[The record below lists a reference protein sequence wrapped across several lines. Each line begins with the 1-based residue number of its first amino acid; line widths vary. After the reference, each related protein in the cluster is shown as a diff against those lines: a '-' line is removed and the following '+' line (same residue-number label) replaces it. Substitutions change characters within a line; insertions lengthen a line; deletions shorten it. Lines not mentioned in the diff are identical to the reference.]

1 VAVEKLSQQSVVRLE
16 RRGDTDELKEK
27 LMLKKSLPLLL
38 ITLSLHLSIV
48 SAIASLQDNKE
59 TLRVAK
65 IKEEIV
71 RRSTDEKKFVRVRLL
86 DGREIKGYI
95 AQAGEDTFL
104 VTDAKTG
111 LSTSVAYTEVK
122 QIRGKGLS
130 TFQKV
135 AIGWVAAGLL
145 LTVVGANN

>member
-1 VAVEKLSQQSVVRLE
+1 MLE
-16 RRGDTDELKEK
+16 CRGDTVEPKEK

-38 ITLSLHLSIV
+38 IALSLHPGIV
-48 SAIASLQDNKE
+48 SASAGLQEDKE
-59 TLRVAK
+59 AHRVAK
-65 IKEEIV
+65 LKEEIV
-71 RRSTDEKKFVRVRLL
+71 RRSSTGEKKVVRVRLL

-95 AQAGEDTFL
+95 AQAGEDKFL
-104 VTDAKTG
+104 MTDEKTG
-111 LSTSVAYTEVK
+111 QSTSVAYAEVK

-145 LTVVGANN
+145 LTIVGANN

>member
-1 VAVEKLSQQSVVRLE
+1 
-16 RRGDTDELKEK
+16 
-27 LMLKKSLPLLL
+27 MLKKSLPLLL
-38 ITLSLHLSIV
+38 IALSLHPGIV
-48 SAIASLQDNKE
+48 SANAGLQEDKE
-59 TLRVAK
+59 TRRVAK

-71 RRSTDEKKFVRVRLL
+71 RRSTGEKKLVRVRLL

-104 VTDAKTG
+104 MTDEKTG
-111 LSTSVAYTEVK
+111 LSTSIAYAEVK

-145 LTVVGANN
+145 LTIVGANN